1 MGDAKIE
8 CIGAGAGHRDL
19 DAADADAH
27 QGADFE
33 EPQANGAAGR
43 TGEPGARESDPP
55 QGVDQHIG
63 EGREPQPELIG
74 GHGGRRRAVGEEI
87 ELLLLDTVFHVA
99 PRTVDPLVQPA
110 AADLIRVQG
119 GNDEARIG
127 SFRQV
132 LGLGHHPAA
141 PAPALAASGK
151 RTP

>member
-1 MGDAKIE
+1 MV
-8 CIGAGAGHRDL
+8 
-19 DAADADAH
+19 
-27 QGADFE
+27 
-33 EPQANGAAGR
+33 PQV
-43 TGEPGARESDPP
+43 ARASRVPASPIPP

-132 LGLGHHPAA
+132 LGLGHHRGGR
-141 PAPALAASGK
+141 LQLS
-151 RTP
+151 RVW